1 MREIFYIDLERRDEV
16 QRKWESMDKEP
27 PVTMDDKLI
36 SSFEP
41 QDFPERECLPIKRKW
56 SRAAVRGMING

>member
-1 MREIFYIDLERRDEV
+1 MKEDFYIERERRKEA
-16 QRKWESMDKEP
+16 QRKWASRDQEP
-27 PVTMDDKLI
+27 PVTMDEKLI

-56 SRAAVRGMING
+56 SRATVRSMINR

>member
-1 MREIFYIDLERRDEV
+1 MKESFYIDVERRKEA
-16 QRKWESMDKEP
+16 QREWASMDKEP
-27 PVTMDDKLI
+27 PVSMDDKVI

-41 QDFPERECLPIKRKW
+41 QDFPERECLPIKRRR